1 MFTGSHIIT
10 LYGKKSIIYKLTF
23 KLLCEN
29 NRGKN
34 EKRDVKKVASNNNG

>member
-1 MFTGSHIIT
+1 MFTKKYIIT
-10 LYGKKSIIYKLTF
+10 LYGKRVVYELTF
-23 KLLCEN
+23 KSLCEN